1 MKTIDTMKITRLI
14 PAVFLAATA
23 LLGGCANTSQPE
35 SSSSRTGVSYGVID
49 AMETSQESGGGI
61 AGSGIGVGTVV
72 GGVVGGV
79 LGSQVG
85 GGSGQDIATV
95 VGVVGGAVA
104 GHEIDKRRQQSTYK
118 LRVRLDNGT
127 HETVTQQDVG
137 GMRVGDRVRVENHRV
152 SPY

>member
-1 MKTIDTMKITRLI
+1 MKTTRLI
-14 PAVFLAATA
+14 LAVFLAATA
-23 LLGGCANTSQPE
+23 LLGGCAYTGQPE
-35 SSSSRTGVSYGVID
+35 PSSSKAGVSYGVID
-49 AMETSQESGGGI
+49 AIETSQDSGGI

-79 LGSQVG
+79 LGRQVG
-85 GGSGQDIATV
+85 SGSGQDIATV
-95 VGVVGGAVA
+95 AGVVGGAVA

-127 HETVTQQDVG
+127 HETVTQQDIG
-137 GMRVGDRVRVENHRV
+137 GMRVGDRVRIENHRV

>member
-1 MKTIDTMKITRLI
+1 MKTTVTIKMTRLI
-14 PAVFLAATA
+14 LAVFFAATA
-23 LLGGCANTSQPE
+23 LLGGCAYTGQTE
-35 SSSSRTGVSYGVID
+35 SSSKTGVSYGVID
-49 AMETSQESGGGI
+49 AIEASQEGGGI
-61 AGSGIGVGTVV
+61 AGSSIGVGTVV

-85 GGSGQDIATV
+85 GGRGQDIATV
-95 VGVVGGAVA
+95 AGVVGGAMA
-104 GHEIDKRRQQSTYK
+104 GHEIDKRRQQSTYR

-137 GMRVGDRVRVENHRV
+137 SMRVGDRVRIENHRV

>member
-1 MKTIDTMKITRLI
+1 MKTTVTIKTTRLI
-14 PAVFLAATA
+14 LAVFLAATA
-23 LLGGCANTSQPE
+23 LLSGCANTGQPE

-49 AMETSQESGGGI
+49 AIETSQESGGI

-85 GGSGQDIATV
+85 SGSGQDIATV
-95 VGVVGGAVA
+95 AGVVGGAMA
-104 GHEIDKRRQQSTYK
+104 GHEIDKRRQQSTYR

-137 GMRVGDRVRVENHRV
+137 GMRVGDRVRIENHRV